1 MKRFQV
7 IKRILTPKRIV
18 AFFATTTFWIILL
31 LLSCMDTYLPY
42 WEILQLLLY
51 LDCGIFGGL
60 VYGVLL
66 DYQKEMEMEREKKK
80 RKEESD

>member
-66 DYQKEMEMEREKKK
+66 DYQKDMDREKKK

>member
-66 DYQKEMEMEREKKK
+66 DYQKEMEREKKK